1 MGRVGSGTWRPHGV
15 MVSLLNCT
23 GSGDAEVEDPN
34 YLGLPC
40 FFVKIAA
47 LLLEL
52 GLPQT
57 LS

>member
-1 MGRVGSGTWRPHGV
+1 

-23 GSGDAEVEDPN
+23 GTGDAEVEDPN

-47 LLLEL
+47 LLLKL
-52 GLPQT
+52 RLPQT